1 MCKNVLLVAAWCS
14 ILALVPVA
22 SAQHHDDEEGHGK
35 PAEFVMPT
43 TYEEGV
49 EEIEHRLHEISE
61 LMESG
66 ELDQVHAQA
75 NVIQKIGKVLGQL
88 ALKKDSGVP
97 RQAIREINLVGKELA
112 AKFDAIDKAGDSGDL
127 AGTRKIYHQMME
139 LAETLEK
146 HLPKVYAC
154 PMECEGDKTYSA
166 AGRCPKCGMPLKEVK
181 AHTDH
186 EARHGG
192 VFFMTPDK
200 KHHLEGALSG
210 HGGLRIYFYDEYTKP
225 ILADRFTAEG
235 TIGKQGADAEYHRA
249 LEFSL
254 DHEKAFLAASVS
266 SYLTPPLSAKV
277 FIDFKDGKEPQVFDF
292 DFDEYSK
299 ESAKDHDE
307 HEEDEH
313 DEHDEHEDDEHDEHE
328 GHGQ

>member
-1 MCKNVLLVAAWCS
+1 MCKNVLLVAAWS
-14 ILALVPVA
+14 SVLALVPVA
-22 SAQHHDDEEGHGK
+22 SAQHHGEEEGHGK

-75 NVIQKIGKVLGQL
+75 NVIQKIGRALGQL

-127 AGTRKIYHQMME
+127 VGTRKIYHEMME
-139 LAETLEK
+139 LVETLEK

-154 PMECEGDKTYSA
+154 PMKCEGDKSYSA
-166 AGRCPKCGMPLKEVK
+166 MGKCPKCGMSLKEMK

-186 EARHGG
+186 EGKHGG
-192 VFFMTPDK
+192 VFFMAPDK
-200 KHHLEGALSG
+200 KHHLEGALSAD
-210 HGGLRIYFYDEYTKP
+210 GGLRIYFYDEYAKP
-225 ILADRFTAEG
+225 IQADGFTAEG
-235 TIGKQGADAEYHRA
+235 KIWKQGASEDYRRA
-249 LEFSL
+249 LKFSL

-292 DFDEYSK
+292 DFDQYSK
-299 ESAKDHDE
+299 APGKEHDE
-307 HEEDEH
+307 HEEDEG
-313 DEHDEHEDDEHDEHE
+313 DEHE